1 MWKSKTKH
9 DLMIEVWEKLDCE
22 SIGSG
27 EIEAVEQAVREVF
40 GEAAVESPMK
50 IARLLADE
58 GAELRHSEIM
68 DLHVRRFEAKPYTA
82 EFRNIL
88 KLGSFRQT
96 LSSLRNLDNLIK
108 KFLSEGDK
116 NGVRLVRERVIE
128 AKKKFNSTPMELEIA
143 EWLTI
148 WLQTPDAF
156 EMWVSLRQRS
166 VDFKNKFGDDVPRA
180 EFRPVGRVPKDKSS

>member
-1 MWKSKTKH
+1 MWESKTKH
-9 DLMIEVWEKLDCE
+9 DLMIEAWEKLDCE
-22 SIGSG
+22 SIGSA
-27 EIEAVEQAVREVF
+27 EIEAIEEVVRDVL
-40 GEAAVESPMK
+40 GETAVESPMK

-68 DLHVRRFEAKPYTA
+68 DLHVLRYEAKPYTA

-88 KLGSFRQT
+88 KVESFRQT
-96 LSSLRNLDNLIK
+96 ITSIRNLDNLRK

-116 NGVRLVRERVIE
+116 NGVRLIRERVIE
-128 AKKKFNSTPMELEIA
+128 AKKKLTRTPEESEIA

-156 EMWVSLRQRS
+156 ETWVSLRQRS
-166 VDFKNKFGDDVPRA
+166 GDFKARFSEDA
-180 EFRPVGRVPKDKSS
+180 EAHTK

>member
-1 MWKSKTKH
+1 MWTSKTKN

-22 SIGSG
+22 SIGRP
-27 EIEAVEQAVREVF
+27 EIEAIEEVVRDVLGEQAVD
-40 GEAAVESPMK
+40 SPMK

-68 DLHVRRFEAKPYTA
+68 ELYILRYEAKPYTA

-88 KLGSFRQT
+88 KTDSFRQT
-96 LSSLRNLDNLIK
+96 LVSIRNLDNLRK

-116 NGVRLVRERVIE
+116 NGVRLIRERVIE
-128 AKKKFNSTPMELEIA
+128 SKKKLTRTSEEKEIA

-148 WLQTPDAF
+148 WLQTPEAF
-156 EMWVSLRQRS
+156 ETWVSLRQRS
-166 VDFKNKFGDDVPRA
+166 ADFKAKFADDA
-180 EFRPVGRVPKDKSS
+180 EARTQ

>member
-1 MWKSKTKH
+1 MWESKTKH

-22 SIGSG
+22 SIGSA
-27 EIEAVEQAVREVF
+27 EIEAIEEVVRDAL
-40 GEAAVESPMK
+40 GEAALESPMK

-68 DLHVRRFEAKPYTA
+68 ELQVLRFEAKPYTA

-88 KLGSFRQT
+88 KMGTFRQA
-96 LSSLRNLDNLIK
+96 LSSIRNLDNLRK

-116 NGVRLVRERVIE
+116 NGIRVIRERVIE
-128 AKKKFNSTPMELEIA
+128 AKKKLTTNAEESEIA
-143 EWLTI
+143 EWLTV

-156 EMWVSLRQRS
+156 ETWVSLRQRS
-166 VDFKNKFGDDVPRA
+166 ADFRSRFA
-180 EFRPVGRVPKDKSS
+180 E

>member
-1 MWKSKTKH
+1 MWESKTKH

-22 SIGSG
+22 SIGSA
-27 EIEAVEQAVREVF
+27 EIEAIEEVVRDVL
-40 GEAAVESPMK
+40 GETAVESPMK

-68 DLHVRRFEAKPYTA
+68 ELHVLRYEAKPYTA

-88 KLGSFRQT
+88 KTDTFRQT
-96 LSSLRNLDNLIK
+96 LSSIRNLDNLRK

-116 NGVRLVRERVIE
+116 NGVRLIRERVIE
-128 AKKKFNSTPMELEIA
+128 SKKKLTGSPEETEIA

-156 EMWVSLRQRS
+156 DTWVSLRQRS
-166 VDFKNKFGDDVPRA
+166 ADFRTKFGDDA
-180 EFRPVGRVPKDKSS
+180 EARTK

>member
-1 MWKSKTKH
+1 MWESKTKH

-22 SIGSG
+22 SIGSA
-27 EIEAVEQAVREVF
+27 EIEAIEEVVRDVLGEQ
-40 GEAAVESPMK
+40 AVESPMK

-68 DLHVRRFEAKPYTA
+68 ELHVLRYEAEPYTA

-88 KLGSFRQT
+88 KTGSLRQT
-96 LSSLRNLDNLIK
+96 LASIRNLDNLRK

-116 NGVRLVRERVIE
+116 NGIRLIRERVIE
-128 AKKKFNSTPMELEIA
+128 AKKKLTRTSEENEIA
-143 EWLTI
+143 EWLTV

-156 EMWVSLRQRS
+156 ETWISLRQRS
-166 VDFKNKFGDDVPRA
+166 ADFKERFT
-180 EFRPVGRVPKDKSS
+180 ESSGQST

>member
-1 MWKSKTKH
+1 MWESKTKH

-22 SIGSG
+22 SIGSA
-27 EIEAVEQAVREVF
+27 EIEAIEEVVRDVL

-68 DLHVRRFEAKPYTA
+68 ELHVLRFEAKPYTA

-88 KLGSFRQT
+88 KTGSFRQA
-96 LSSLRNLDNLIK
+96 LSSIRNLDNLRK

-116 NGVRLVRERVIE
+116 NGVRLIRERVIE
-128 AKKKFNSTPMELEIA
+128 SKKKLTHSPEEAEIA
-143 EWLTI
+143 EWLTV

-156 EMWVSLRQRS
+156 ETWVSLRQRS
-166 VDFKNKFGDDVPRA
+166 ADFKARFGDPNVNSA
-180 EFRPVGRVPKDKSS
+180 

>member
-1 MWKSKTKH
+1 MWQAKNKL

-22 SIGSG
+22 SVGSV
-27 EIEAVEQAVREVF
+27 EIEAIEEVVRGVY
-40 GEAAVESPMK
+40 GDSAVESPMR

-68 DLHVRRFEAKPYTA
+68 DLYVQRYEAKPYTA

-88 KLGSFRQT
+88 KTGSFRQT
-96 LSSLRNLDNLIK
+96 LSSIRNLDNLRK
-108 KFLSEGDK
+108 KFLTESDK
-116 NGVRLVRERVIE
+116 NGIRLIRERVIE
-128 AKKKFNSTPMELEIA
+128 AKKKLTSTPIEVEIA

-156 EMWVSLRQRS
+156 ETWVSLRQRS
-166 VDFKNKFGDDVPRA
+166 LGFKDKFGDSA
-180 EFRPVGRVPKDKSS
+180 EARTK

>member
-1 MWKSKTKH
+1 MWESKTKH

-22 SIGSG
+22 SIGSA
-27 EIEAVEQAVREVF
+27 EIEAIEEVVRDVLGEQ
-40 GEAAVESPMK
+40 AVESPMK

-68 DLHVRRFEAKPYTA
+68 ELHVRRYEAKPYTA

-88 KLGSFRQT
+88 KTGSFSQA
-96 LSSLRNLDNLIK
+96 LSSIRNLDNLRK

-116 NGVRLVRERVIE
+116 NGIRLIRERVIDTRKKLSDGTADE
-128 AKKKFNSTPMELEIA
+128 AEFA
-143 EWLTI
+143 EWLTV

-156 EMWVSLRQRS
+156 ETWVSLRQRS
-166 VDFKNKFGDDVPRA
+166 ADFKKRFGDA
-180 EFRPVGRVPKDKSS
+180 EPCDAEARTK

>member
-1 MWKSKTKH
+1 MWESKTKH

-22 SIGSG
+22 SIGSA
-27 EIEAVEQAVREVF
+27 EVEAIEEVVRDVL

-68 DLHVRRFEAKPYTA
+68 ELHVVRYEAKPYTA

-88 KLGSFRQT
+88 KTGSFRQT
-96 LSSLRNLDNLIK
+96 LASIRNLDNLRK

-116 NGVRLVRERVIE
+116 NGIRLIRERVIE
-128 AKKKFNSTPMELEIA
+128 TKRRLTKTAEEAEIA
-143 EWLTI
+143 EWLTV

-156 EMWVSLRQRS
+156 ETWVSLRQRS
-166 VDFKNKFGDDVPRA
+166 VDYKERFGEGKNH
-180 EFRPVGRVPKDKSS
+180 ST